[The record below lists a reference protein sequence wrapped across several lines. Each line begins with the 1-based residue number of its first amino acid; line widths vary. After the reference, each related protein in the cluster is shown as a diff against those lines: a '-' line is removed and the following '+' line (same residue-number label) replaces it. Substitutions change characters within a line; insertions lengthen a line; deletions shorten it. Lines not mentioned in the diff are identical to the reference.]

1 MAEQHSQTADYEN
14 RYKFTGH
21 ELDRE
26 TGLYYAG
33 ARYYDPK
40 ISIWLSVDPL
50 LEKFP
55 NWNPYNY
62 VMQNPINLIDPTGMC
77 PDESQSTGEPPTA
90 AEVYRALLNLLPTEQ
105 RENVE
110 KAVNTLKESVKDFDL
125 AKLAIGVEN
134 TVGFESSA
142 GVKTEGNA
150 ISGNVVFLGGEDAGY
165 VYSYYGGETGLGG
178 ETSLSTGV
186 NIGTSVYVAYNYSGH
201 GGHKSFD
208 GDYSYYRGS
217 LGVDTGLI
225 TNIVGVNAGAGFS
238 GTYAVGKDWKLFSV
252 SGSIG
257 VSAGFST
264 SITGSY
270 TQGQGNVKFSSGQN
284 VGGSKSYF
292 NTISSY
298 LKLLS
303 PFN

>member
-1 MAEQHSQTADYEN
+1 
-14 RYKFTGH
+14 
-21 ELDRE
+21 
-26 TGLYYAG
+26 
-33 ARYYDPK
+33 
-40 ISIWLSVDPL
+40 VDPL
-50 LEKFP
+50 AEKFAS
-55 NWNPYNY
+55 WNPYNY

-77 PDESQSTGEPPTA
+77 PDESESTSEPPTA
-90 AEVYRALLNLLPTEQ
+90 AEVYKALLNLLPTEQ
-105 RENVE
+105 RKKVEN
-110 KAVNTLKESVKDFDL
+110 AVNTLKENVKDFDF

-165 VYSYYGGETGLGG
+165 VYSYYGGETGIGG

-186 NIGTSVYVAYNYSGH
+186 NVGTGVYIAYNYSGQ

-208 GDYSYYRGS
+208 GDYSYYRGG
-217 LGVDTGLI
+217 LGIDTGLI
-225 TNIVGVNAGAGFS
+225 TNIVGVNAGAGVS

-264 SITGSY
+264 SLTGSY
-270 TQGQGNVKFSSGQN
+270 TQGKGNVNFSSGQN
-284 VGGSKSYF
+284 VGKSKSYLSV
-292 NTISSY
+292 ISSY
-298 LKLLS
+298 WKLLS